1 MRRPAVRR
9 PAVRRPA
16 VRRPAVRRPAM
27 RPAPIVSA
35 VRGGLS
41 RRRVQ
46 TAVIGLVVLVSTA
59 ACTLALGLLV
69 DSSAPFDHAFSAQ
82 RGAQLATSV
91 NPVKASPAQIA
102 ATERLPGVTAAS
114 GPFPETVI
122 SGQVS
127 FPGIGGEFNLPP
139 VTLAGRPSPGGPLDD
154 ITLDSGRWVRQPGEV
169 VVSRDLAGPTLGL
182 GQQIAVTGVP
192 GTPRLTVVG
201 IAKSIT
207 DSADGWVMPGEI
219 AALQPRGAPPSAQM
233 LYRFTAAGTAAQLNA
248 DLATVRAALP
258 AGALTTSRSYLPIR
272 LRATQSLAPIV
283 PFVVAFG
290 IIGLVMSVLIVTNV
304 VAGAVVAGYRR
315 IGILKS
321 IGFTPGQVVAA
332 YVSLAVIPA
341 ILGCLAG
348 VLLGNLLSIPLL
360 SKTANVYG
368 VGVLTVPPWV
378 SGLVPV
384 AVCLLVAVA
393 ALLPALRAGRLSAVQ
408 AIAAGRAPRTGRGYA
423 AHRLLG
429 KLRLPRPVTIGL
441 AAPFARPA
449 RSTVTLAAIGLG
461 AIAVIFAVG
470 LSSSLQEV
478 LTGLRRTAAAPVQ
491 IQIGSGGPGGH
502 IVRIGGGPT
511 GGQKGGPPPGAGQ
524 PPTAAAAQRAIAAAL
539 RAQPGTLRY
548 VAQADQ
554 QVSVAGLAQQI
565 PITAFRGNAGWVG
578 YEMISGRW
586 YTGADQV
593 DVPTAFLTAT
603 GKAVGDTLT
612 ITFGGKQIPV
622 RIVGQVLDTE
632 NNGLAIFTS
641 WQTLASADAGL
652 APDQYNVGLR
662 PGTSADAYAQALG
675 TALGN
680 NYFVNAR
687 GDGTTFP
694 IVIGLIGTLTLLLTI
709 MAGLGVL
716 NTVVLH
722 TRERVHDLGVF
733 KAIGMTPRQT
743 IAMVVCWVAGT
754 GLVAGMIAVPAG
766 IALHHYVLPVM
777 AAAAGTG
784 LPAVVLDVYRGP
796 ELVALA
802 LAGVAIAVVAALLPA
817 SWAAATRTASAL
829 HAE

>member
-1 MRRPAVRR
+1 
-9 PAVRRPA
+9 
-16 VRRPAVRRPAM
+16 M

-46 TAVIGLVVLVSTA
+46 TAVIGLVVLISTA

-82 RGAQLATSV
+82 RGAQLVTSV
-91 NPVKASPAQIA
+91 NPVRASPAQIA

-182 GQQIAVTGVP
+182 GQQIALTGVP
-192 GTPRLTVVG
+192 GTARLTVVG

-219 AALQPRGAPPSAQM
+219 AALQPGGTPPSAQM
-233 LYRFTAAGTAAQLNA
+233 LYRFTAASTAAQLNA

-332 YVSLAVIPA
+332 YVSPAVIPA
-341 ILGCLAG
+341 IVGCLAG

-393 ALLPALRAGRLSAVQ
+393 ALLPALRAGRLSAIQ
-408 AIAAGRAPRTGRGYA
+408 AIATGRAPRRHRGYL

-429 KLRLPRPVTIGL
+429 RLQLPRPVTIGL

-449 RSTVTLAAIGLG
+449 RTAVTLVAILCGTATVT
-461 AIAVIFAVG
+461 FAVG
-470 LSSSLQEV
+470 LSSSLDRV
-478 LTGLRRTAAAPVQ
+478 AAALSHSTSEPVQ
-491 IQIGSGGPGGH
+491 VALPGGDIH
-502 IVRIGGGPT
+502 RD
-511 GGQKGGPPPGAGQ
+511 KPGTSAPRQ
-524 PPTAAAAQRAIAAAL
+524 APQQSAAAQQQAVERVL
-539 RAQPGTLRY
+539 RTQPGTLHY
-548 VAQADQ
+548 AAEAVQEA
-554 QVSVAGLAQQI
+554 SVPGLSQQI
-565 PITAFRGNAGWVG
+565 PVHAFRGDATWTG
-578 YEMISGRW
+578 YDLISGRW
-586 YTGADQV
+586 YGGPGEV
-593 DVPTAFLTAT
+593 DVPTFFLTST
-603 GKAVGDTLT
+603 GTAVGDTIT
-612 ITFGGKQIPV
+612 ITAGGRQVPV
-622 RIVGQVLDTE
+622 RIVGEVFDTE
-632 NNGLAIFTS
+632 NQGLAMLAD
-641 WQTLASADAGL
+641 WPTLARVIPGL
-652 APDQYNVGLR
+652 TPQWYDVALR
-662 PGTSADAYAQALG
+662 PGIRAQAYANAVGGALG
-675 TALGN
+675 PGYGVSLNGN
-680 NYFVNAR
+680 DPFFL
-687 GDGTTFP
+687 TL
-694 IVIGLIGTLTLLLTI
+694 IGLIGILTLLLAI
-709 MAGLGVL
+709 VAGLGVL
-716 NTVVLH
+716 NTVVAT
-722 TRERVHDLGVF
+722 TRERVHDIGVF
-733 KAIGMTPRQT
+733 KALGMTPGQT

-754 GLVAGMIAVPAG
+754 GLAAGVLAVPAG
-766 IALHHYVLPVM
+766 IALHRYVMPVM
-777 AAAAGTG
+777 ASSAGTG
-784 LPAVVLDVYRGP
+784 LPASFFHVYRID
-796 ELVALA
+796 ELVALGLSGLVIA
-802 LAGVAIAVVAALLPA
+802 AAAAMAPAG
-817 SWAAATRTASAL
+817 WAAKITTASAL
-829 HAE
+829 RAE

>member
-1 MRRPAVRR
+1 MRRPAMRR
-9 PAVRRPA
+9 PAM
-16 VRRPAVRRPAM
+16 RRPAM
-27 RPAPIVSA
+27 RPAPIMSA

-154 ITLDSGRWVRQPGEV
+154 NTLDSGRWVRQPGEV

-182 GQQIAVTGVP
+182 GQQIALTGVP
-192 GTPRLTVVG
+192 GTARLTVVG

-219 AALQPRGAPPSAQM
+219 AALQPGGTPPSAQM
-233 LYRFTAAGTAAQLNA
+233 LYRFTAASTAAQLNA
-248 DLATVRAALP
+248 DLATVL
-258 AGALTTSRSYLPIR
+258 
-272 LRATQSLAPIV
+272 

-393 ALLPALRAGRLSAVQ
+393 ALLPALRAGRLQ
-408 AIAAGRAPRTGRGYA
+408 
-423 AHRLLG
+423 
-429 KLRLPRPVTIGL
+429 LPRPVTIGL

-449 RSTVTLAAIGLG
+449 RAAVTLVAILCGAATVT
-461 AIAVIFAVG
+461 FAVG
-470 LSSSLQEV
+470 LSSSLDRV
-478 LTGLRRTAAAPVQ
+478 
-491 IQIGSGGPGGH
+491 
-502 IVRIGGGPT
+502 
-511 GGQKGGPPPGAGQ
+511 
-524 PPTAAAAQRAIAAAL
+524 AAAL
-539 RAQPGTLRY
+539 SHSTSEP
-548 VAQADQ
+548 
-554 QVSVAGLAQQI
+554 
-565 PITAFRGNAGWVG
+565 
-578 YEMISGRW
+578 
-586 YTGADQV
+586 
-593 DVPTAFLTAT
+593 
-603 GKAVGDTLT
+603 
-612 ITFGGKQIPV
+612 
-622 RIVGQVLDTE
+622 GQV
-632 NNGLAIFTS
+632 
-641 WQTLASADAGL
+641 
-652 APDQYNVGLR
+652 
-662 PGTSADAYAQALG
+662 AL
-675 TALGN
+675 
-680 NYFVNAR
+680 
-687 GDGTTFP
+687 
-694 IVIGLIGTLTLLLTI
+694 
-709 MAGLGVL
+709 
-716 NTVVLH
+716 
-722 TRERVHDLGVF
+722 
-733 KAIGMTPRQT
+733 
-743 IAMVVCWVAGT
+743 
-754 GLVAGMIAVPAG
+754 
-766 IALHHYVLPVM
+766 
-777 AAAAGTG
+777 
-784 LPAVVLDVYRGP
+784 
-796 ELVALA
+796 
-802 LAGVAIAVVAALLPA
+802 
-817 SWAAATRTASAL
+817 
-829 HAE
+829 